1 MANKKNA
8 NTVTQFLNVHLSDLH
23 VMYTKLHNY
32 HWNVEG
38 RGFFQLHAKLEELYD
53 GVAGELDEVAE
64 RILQLG
70 ERPFATMKDYLANA
84 KIKEVESKAISPDEV
99 LSALQKDYEYVIESL
114 KNGIDI
120 AGEADDPVT
129 EDMLTGMLAGYEK
142 NLWMIKA
149 YLA

>member
-1 MANKKNA
+1 
-8 NTVTQFLNVHLSDLH
+8 
-23 VMYTKLHNY
+23 
-32 HWNVEG
+32 
-38 RGFFQLHAKLEELYD
+38 
-53 GVAGELDEVAE
+53 
-64 RILQLG
+64 
-70 ERPFATMKDYLANA
+70 MKDYLANA
-84 KIKEVESKAISPDEV
+84 KIKEVESKGISPDEV

>member
-1 MANKKNA
+1 MANN
-8 NTVTQFLNVHLSDLH
+8 VTQFLNIYLSDLH

-53 GVAGELDEVAE
+53 GVAEELDEVAE

-70 ERPFATMKDYLANA
+70 ERPFATMKDYLANSR
-84 KIKEVESKAISPDEV
+84 IKEVESKGISPDEV

-129 EDMLTGMLAGYEK
+129 EDMLTGMLASYEK

-149 YLA
+149 YLK

>member
-1 MANKKNA
+1 M
-8 NTVTQFLNVHLSDLH
+8 
-23 VMYTKLHNY
+23 
-32 HWNVEG
+32 
-38 RGFFQLHAKLEELYD
+38 
-53 GVAGELDEVAE
+53 
-64 RILQLG
+64 
-70 ERPFATMKDYLANA
+70 
-84 KIKEVESKAISPDEV
+84 

>member
-1 MANKKNA
+1 
-8 NTVTQFLNVHLSDLH
+8 
-23 VMYTKLHNY
+23 MYTKLHNY

-84 KIKEVESKAISPDEV
+84 KIKEVESKGISPDEV

>member
-1 MANKKNA
+1 
-8 NTVTQFLNVHLSDLH
+8 
-23 VMYTKLHNY
+23 MYTKLHNY

-53 GVAGELDEVAE
+53 SVAGELDEVAE

-84 KIKEVESKAISPDEV
+84 KIKEVESKGISPDEV